1 MRKEAAAIR
10 RLRARTRRRHKN
22 KHFNKMF
29 NYCIY
34 NQCYLKFILNEG
46 KNKWAEET
54 THRSRGG
61 DRRRKSAKEGE
72 RERGKGRDR
81 EREPPKPKVK
91 VRPTARAIAR
101 MWRCQ
106 FVSVSDVTSRPVLE
120 IFILFLKTSVGAI
133 LRSLGVTG
141 NLLAGRIHVVSLS

>member
-1 MRKEAAAIR
+1 MGGGDHASQP
-10 RLRARTRRRHKN
+10 RRRQTEK
-22 KHFNKMF
+22 
-29 NYCIY
+29 
-34 NQCYLKFILNEG
+34 
-46 KNKWAEET
+46 
-54 THRSRGG
+54 
-61 DRRRKSAKEGE
+61 E
-72 RERGKGRDR
+72 REGGREGGKGRDR

-106 FVSVSDVTSRPVLE
+106 SVSVSDVTSRPVLE